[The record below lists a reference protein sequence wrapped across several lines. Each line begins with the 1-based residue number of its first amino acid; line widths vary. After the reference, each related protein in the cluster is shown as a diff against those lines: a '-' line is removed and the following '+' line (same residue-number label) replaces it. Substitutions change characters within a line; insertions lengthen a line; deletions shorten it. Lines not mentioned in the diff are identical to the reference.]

1 MVYGS
6 VLVCLFCGL
15 RVFWDFVWL
24 FCGLVVCLWVWF
36 LAVNSV
42 VLIYLFI
49 KLKYWWVGMF
59 DLIVVGYAVVWFCFG
74 GVSVAT

>member
-1 MVYGS
+1 M
-6 VLVCLFCGL
+6 
-15 RVFWDFVWL
+15 
-24 FCGLVVCLWVWF
+24 VCLWVWF